1 MEMNEKNNG
10 NLDIETTLEGDVV
23 EDSSSEGFFND
34 LEQQVNGQ
42 IQDVEA
48 PSQPETQQVTQMQSD
63 SVNTGNENIDWKNE
77 ADNLKQ
83 RYADSS
89 REAQKLKAELN
100 QAQEL
105 TKFRPLIEHLKNDPS
120 AVEALRGHISGQT
133 DVTTQFGEDFVFDAH
148 EAVTE
153 PGSDSAKVLKQMI
166 DTEADKKV
174 SSRIQAQ
181 AQQNQVAL
189 AEVKKQRQFNDFVK
203 RTGMNDQE
211 MQNMQEWASK
221 RELTMDDIHFLMNK
235 ENAANNVANNT
246 KQEMLGQMRAVRNI
260 PASASNANS
269 APDQRDYNDTVFDVL
284 KGLDDGA
291 ENLFG

>member
-174 SSRIQAQ
+174 SSRMQAQ